1 MRMHYH
7 VSQGGVNIG
16 KYSESD
22 IRMNLASGR
31 FSPGDH
37 YWCVGMP
44 GWMTLAE
51 FRPMGNQTSQTPPLP
66 YAMTGRRAPANP
78 AYQTGADPEPY
89 ARQPAAPHSP
99 TPAPTDRIKIY
110 GYIGGG
116 LLALGTFGP
125 VIELG
130 RLGFS
135 LIHDGNTKGVIVL
148 ACGAAGAAFSH
159 FESFKL
165 GWIPAGIATLILGDI
180 CLRLSDAPSGNFFGS
195 QISVMPGWG
204 LILMLIGNGFLV
216 ASAWKG
222 SKANRP

>member
-1 MRMHYH
+1 MHYH

-31 FSPGDH
+31 FGPADH

-44 GWMTLAE
+44 GWKTLAE
-51 FRPMGNQTSQTPPLP
+51 FRPTGNQASPTPPLP
-66 YAMTGRRAPANP
+66 YPTAGGRGPTNP
-78 AYQTGADPEPY
+78 AHQTGTNPEPY
-89 ARQPAAPHSP
+89 ARHPTAQPSP
-99 TPAPTDRIKIY
+99 MPVPTDRIKIY

-125 VIELG
+125 VIEFG
-130 RLGFS
+130 RLGYS
-135 LIHDGNTKGVIVL
+135 LIHDGNTQGVVVL

-165 GWIPAGIATLILGDI
+165 SWIPAGIATLILGDI
-180 CLRLSDAPSGNFFGS
+180 CLRLSDAPTGNFFGS
-195 QISVMPGWG
+195 PISIMPGWG
-204 LILMLIGNGFLV
+204 LMLMLIGNGFLV